1 MSEDRTARQ
10 RVVAFEQALNELR
23 GSVVGRLNEID
34 SKMDAGASIKDIQ
47 EMRRLLHVEQTQRLE
62 QFQSLEAYR
71 KAQLQDNERM
81 IERFNRVTT
90 EPSEDRVARE
100 RMLQAE
106 KVIQEMR
113 NAFMRKLQEVASRLE
128 MMEGSGKD
136 IDELTRTL
144 RTESAA
150 RAELSQTLDAYRV
163 AHLRTSAELR
173 ADIDLASEKLSRLE
187 SSNLQEKS
195 ALAPLTLLTGNGMT
209 ATTGF
214 TSIGIKE
221 VDSSVVVEDR
231 RDYGLIERSVLVETK
246 EADIASTS
254 GLLGTSA
261 PEEPYATSLL
271 GSSFGGIRTAGS
283 VSVASD
289 VAEVL
294 ADEKRLLGRGLR
306 FAGSAV
312 QRTSAVQ

>member
-1 MSEDRTARQ
+1 LT
-10 RVVAFEQALNELR
+10 
-23 GSVVGRLNEID
+23 EID
-34 SKMDAGASIKDIQ
+34 SKMDASASVKDVQ
-47 EMRRLLHVEQTQRLE
+47 EIRRLLHVEQTQRLE

-71 KAQLQDNERM
+71 KAQLQDNERL
-81 IERFNRVTT
+81 IERFNRVTS

-100 RMLQAE
+100 RLLQAE

-113 NAFMRKLQEVASRLE
+113 NVLMRKLQEVAVRLE
-128 MMEGSGKD
+128 VMEGGGKD

-195 ALAPLTLLTGNGMT
+195 ALAPLPLLTGNGSMV
-209 ATTGF
+209 TTGL
-214 TSIGIKE
+214 TSIGVKE
-221 VDSSVVVEDR
+221 VDSSIVIEDR
-231 RDYGLIERSVLVETK
+231 RDYGLVERSVLVETK
-246 EADIASTS
+246 EAEIAPTTS
-254 GLLGTSA
+254 LLGTSP
-261 PEEPYATSLL
+261 PEDPGATSLL
-271 GSSFGGIRTAGS
+271 AGSSFGGIRTAGS
-283 VSVASD
+283 ASVASD

-306 FAGSAV
+306 FAGAVV